1 MGLFVSIEGIEGS
14 GKSTLRSKLAEIA
27 PRDELEI
34 VVTREPGAT
43 QLGRSIRT
51 LLLDPENLDITPLT
65 EVLLFNAD
73 RAQHL
78 QEVVRPALERDALVI
93 CDRYVHSTLAYQ
105 GYGRGLPMDQLKTL
119 SDFATG
125 GLLPDLVLLLD
136 LDPKEGLARAMQRKV
151 RSSGVY
157 SLAAQQNDLN
167 SDQAWSKFEEQE
179 LDFHTRVRDGFLEL
193 ASADPD
199 RFVILPAQD
208 DAETLAKK
216 ATDAV
221 RRLLNS

>member
-1 MGLFVSIEGIEGS
+1 MGYFITIEGIEGS
-14 GKSTLRSKLAEIA
+14 GKSTLRGKLAEIA
-27 PRDELEI
+27 PRDEIEI

-51 LLLDPENLDITPLT
+51 LLLDPENLDITPLS

-105 GYGRGLPMDQLKTL
+105 GYGRGLPMEQLKTL

-136 LDPKEGLARAMQRKV
+136 LDPKEGLERALQRKK
-151 RSSGVY
+151 RASGVY
-157 SLAAQQNDLN
+157 SLAAKENDLN

-179 LDFHTRVRDGFLEL
+179 LDFHTRVREGFLQL
-193 ASADPD
+193 AAKDPD
-199 RFVILPAQD
+199 RFLILPAKD
-208 DAETLAKK
+208 DVETLAAK
-216 ATDAV
+216 ASDAV
-221 RRLLNS
+221 RKLLKS